1 MNLMTSEINF
11 NGTNPQ
17 NQFIN
22 LNTNNISNNNQMYH
36 NSLEMQTIVDP
47 TIAANYIM
55 QNNQFYTQRQNPQY
69 YNNYPSYN
77 LMMNNQQM
85 GNYI

>member
-1 MNLMTSEINF
+1 MNLIRNEPNF
-11 NGTNPQ
+11 NNN
-17 NQFIN
+17 NQKNQYIN
-22 LNTNNISNNNQMYH
+22 INNNNQMYH

-69 YNNYPSYN
+69 YSYPYSI
-77 LMMNNQQM
+77 MMNNQQM
-85 GNYI
+85 GNYP

>member
-1 MNLMTSEINF
+1 MNLMTSETNF
-11 NGTNPQ
+11 NGVNAQ
-17 NQFIN
+17 NQYLNIN
-22 LNTNNISNNNQMYH
+22 NNINNKNNQMYH

-69 YNNYPSYN
+69 YNYPYN
-77 LMMNNQQM
+77 MMMNNQQM
-85 GNYI
+85 GNL